1 MPVANGRRVAVIAG
15 CRTPFCK
22 SGTTL
27 KDVRAVDL
35 ARFVARELLERTNL
49 DGADVNAVIFGQV
62 VPSALVPNV
71 AREVSLLPQFPK
83 EIPAY
88 SLNRACASSGQAV
101 ANAYDEIVL
110 GDAEVVL
117 AGGVESL
124 SDIPILASRRLAD
137 ILMEASKA
145 KSFGARLRTLSRIR
159 PRDLVPVSPA
169 IAEPST
175 GETMGQSAEKM
186 AKENH
191 ISRAAQDRWALRSH
205 ELAARG
211 TDDGRITAEIVPWFG
226 PGGRAGDGVV
236 TQDNGVRRDTSLEQM
251 AKLKPVFDRRYGS
264 VTAAN
269 SSPLT
274 DGASAVLVMSD
285 SAARALGYTPLAYVR
300 SYAVAAV
307 DPGWQL
313 LQAPI
318 FAVPKALERAGIQWK
333 ELGVIEVHEAFAAQ
347 VLSNLQ
353 GWAAKGWEINEDIIN
368 VMGGSIAIGH
378 PFGATGTR
386 LVTTLANEMARR
398 DVQFGL
404 LSICAQGGMGLA
416 MVWSAADGSGRGAH
430 LGARRRRHRR
440 RHFRL
445 EERAGQQAFGRGEAG
460 PARDVRR
467 VGARRRRAGR
477 RLLLVEAREL
487 HRGGRHRG
495 VRPAHH
501 RRGSRAALGRGPGN
515 AGPGGALPQTD
526 RRRDSRRVPRR
537 RTRVR
542 PRLRVPRGLRSPP
555 DPARPPG
562 SAARHSPGGGRLP
575 AAPPVDWRPR
585 GARHHPR
592 GQGRRRQEG
601 VPFGH
606 RGRAGSSRHPQGRH
620 HRRGATHGRRL
631 APASQAAGRVP
642 RMAARRQ
649 PTGPGLGLPSR
660 AEAGT
665 RADARQLSRAPRR
678 VGGGGAW
685 AETRHGGGS
694 EARGAAVRAAR
705 RH

>member
-22 SGTTL
+22 SGTVL
-27 KDVRAVDL
+27 KDARAVDL

-49 DGADVNAVIFGQV
+49 DGTDVNAVIFGQV

-137 ILMEASKA
+137 ILVEASKA
-145 KSFGARLRTLSRIR
+145 KSLGARLRTLSRIR

-175 GETMGQSAEKM
+175 GESMGQSAEKM

-211 TDDGRITAEIVPWFG
+211 TDDGRILGEIVPWFA
-226 PGGRAGDGVV
+226 PGARAGDGVV
-236 TQDNGVRRDTSLEQM
+236 THDNGIRRDTSLEQM

-274 DGASAVLVMSD
+274 DGASAVLLMSD

-318 FAVPKALERAGIQWK
+318 FAVPKALERAGIEWK
-333 ELGVIEVHEAFAAQ
+333 DLGLVEVHEAFAAQ

-353 GWAAKGWEINEDIIN
+353 GWAAKSWEINEDIIN

-386 LVTTLANEMARR
+386 LVTTLANEMTRR

-404 LSICAQGGMGLA
+404 LSICAQGGMGFA
-416 MVWSAADGSGRGAH
+416 MV
-430 LGARRRRHRR
+430 LERR
-440 RHFRL
+440 
-445 EERAGQQAFGRGEAG
+445 
-460 PARDVRR
+460 
-467 VGARRRRAGR
+467 
-477 RLLLVEAREL
+477 
-487 HRGGRHRG
+487 
-495 VRPAHH
+495 
-501 RRGSRAALGRGPGN
+501 
-515 AGPGGALPQTD
+515 
-526 RRRDSRRVPRR
+526 
-537 RTRVR
+537 
-542 PRLRVPRGLRSPP
+542 
-555 DPARPPG
+555 
-562 SAARHSPGGGRLP
+562 
-575 AAPPVDWRPR
+575 
-585 GARHHPR
+585 
-592 GQGRRRQEG
+592 
-601 VPFGH
+601 
-606 RGRAGSSRHPQGRH
+606 
-620 HRRGATHGRRL
+620 
-631 APASQAAGRVP
+631 
-642 RMAARRQ
+642 
-649 PTGPGLGLPSR
+649 
-660 AEAGT
+660 
-665 RADARQLSRAPRR
+665 
-678 VGGGGAW
+678 
-685 AETRHGGGS
+685 
-694 EARGAAVRAAR
+694 
-705 RH
+705 

>member
-1 MPVANGRRVAVIAG
+1 MSVPRRVYDAKRASRSSTFSSLARQRARGRFRDFREENVMPVANGRRVAVIAA
-15 CRTPFCK
+15 CRTPFCR
-22 SGTTL
+22 SGTVL
-27 KDVRAVDL
+27 KDARAVDL

-137 ILMEASKA
+137 ILVEASKA
-145 KSFGARLRTLSRIR
+145 KSLGARLRTISRIR

-191 ISRAAQDRWALRSH
+191 ISRAAQDHWALRSH

-211 TDDGRITAEIVPWFG
+211 TDDGRIPAEIVPWFA
-226 PGGRAGDGVV
+226 PGRAGDGVV
-236 TQDNGVRRDTSLEQM
+236 TQDNGIRRDTSLEQM

-285 SAARALGYTPLAYVR
+285 SAARALGYAPLAYVR

-307 DPGWQL
+307 DPGWQR
-313 LQAPI
+313 LQAPD

-333 ELGVIEVHEAFAAQ
+333 DLGLVEIHEAFAAQ
-347 VLSNLQ
+347 VLSNLR
-353 GWAAKGWEINEDIIN
+353 GFEEKGWDLNEEIIN

-378 PFGATGTR
+378 PFGATGGR
-386 LVTTLANEMARR
+386 IVTTLANEMARR
-398 DVQFGL
+398 EVQFGL
-404 LSICAQGGMGLA
+404 LSICAQGGMGFA
-416 MVWSAADGSGRGAH
+416 MV
-430 LGARRRRHRR
+430 LERR
-440 RHFRL
+440 
-445 EERAGQQAFGRGEAG
+445 
-460 PARDVRR
+460 
-467 VGARRRRAGR
+467 
-477 RLLLVEAREL
+477 
-487 HRGGRHRG
+487 
-495 VRPAHH
+495 
-501 RRGSRAALGRGPGN
+501 
-515 AGPGGALPQTD
+515 
-526 RRRDSRRVPRR
+526 
-537 RTRVR
+537 
-542 PRLRVPRGLRSPP
+542 
-555 DPARPPG
+555 
-562 SAARHSPGGGRLP
+562 
-575 AAPPVDWRPR
+575 
-585 GARHHPR
+585 
-592 GQGRRRQEG
+592 
-601 VPFGH
+601 
-606 RGRAGSSRHPQGRH
+606 
-620 HRRGATHGRRL
+620 
-631 APASQAAGRVP
+631 
-642 RMAARRQ
+642 
-649 PTGPGLGLPSR
+649 
-660 AEAGT
+660 
-665 RADARQLSRAPRR
+665 
-678 VGGGGAW
+678 
-685 AETRHGGGS
+685 
-694 EARGAAVRAAR
+694 
-705 RH
+705 

>member
-15 CRTPFCK
+15 CRTPFCR
-22 SGTTL
+22 SGTVL
-27 KDVRAVDL
+27 KDARAVDL

-62 VPSALVPNV
+62 VASALVPNV

-101 ANAYDEIVL
+101 ANAYDEIML
-110 GDAEVVL
+110 GDADVVL

-137 ILMEASKA
+137 ILVEASKA
-145 KSFGARLRTLSRIR
+145 KSLGSRLRTLSRIR
-159 PRDLVPVSPA
+159 PRDLIPVSPA

-175 GETMGQSAEKM
+175 GESMGQSAEKM

-211 TDDGRITAEIVPWFG
+211 TDDGRITTEIVPWFG
-226 PGGRAGDGVV
+226 PGGAGDGVL
-236 TQDNGVRRDTSLEQM
+236 TQDNGIRRDTSLEQM

-353 GWAAKGWEINEDIIN
+353 GWGALGWEINEDIIN

-416 MVWSAADGSGRGAH
+416 MVLERG
-430 LGARRRRHRR
+430 
-440 RHFRL
+440 
-445 EERAGQQAFGRGEAG
+445 
-460 PARDVRR
+460 
-467 VGARRRRAGR
+467 
-477 RLLLVEAREL
+477 
-487 HRGGRHRG
+487 
-495 VRPAHH
+495 
-501 RRGSRAALGRGPGN
+501 
-515 AGPGGALPQTD
+515 
-526 RRRDSRRVPRR
+526 
-537 RTRVR
+537 
-542 PRLRVPRGLRSPP
+542 
-555 DPARPPG
+555 
-562 SAARHSPGGGRLP
+562 
-575 AAPPVDWRPR
+575 
-585 GARHHPR
+585 
-592 GQGRRRQEG
+592 
-601 VPFGH
+601 
-606 RGRAGSSRHPQGRH
+606 
-620 HRRGATHGRRL
+620 
-631 APASQAAGRVP
+631 
-642 RMAARRQ
+642 
-649 PTGPGLGLPSR
+649 
-660 AEAGT
+660 
-665 RADARQLSRAPRR
+665 
-678 VGGGGAW
+678 
-685 AETRHGGGS
+685 
-694 EARGAAVRAAR
+694 
-705 RH
+705 